1 MGKFDVDPFEPL
13 FVKID
18 SAEKRLLVLVESGQE
33 LAFDLSAK
41 AYVFEDT
48 AEANTIVLDYHKTI
62 IIFKVRYIIY

>member
-13 FVKID
+13 FVKVD

-33 LAFDLSAK
+33 LAFDLSVK

-48 AEANTIVLDYHKTI
+48 AEENTIVLDYHKTI
-62 IIFKVRYIIY
+62 IIFKVSCHSY